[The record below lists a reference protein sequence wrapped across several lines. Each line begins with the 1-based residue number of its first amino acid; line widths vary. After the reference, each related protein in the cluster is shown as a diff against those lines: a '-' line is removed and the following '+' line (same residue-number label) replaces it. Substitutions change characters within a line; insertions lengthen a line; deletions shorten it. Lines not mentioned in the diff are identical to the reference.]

1 MRQRNQKTQPNK
13 TAPGAGAL
21 AKAAATAAATAALSL
36 MVWGL
41 ALAAPTANPASAQAN
56 HHFVPEV
63 VITVG
68 PSDTDRDGRHDFAG
82 TTFDVSFEV
91 APNFIFTD
99 CTKRSDSGA
108 ATTSKYIIADD
119 GSVGRVPGSPHARLK
134 SQPSTGIGPCE
145 YSPIFPA
152 TRAFGN
158 LYFTGSTQ
166 RVSANRPTVNA
177 QYNVVELFTPTAS
190 ITVPDVDTNG
200 DGNHDRY
207 GYPLAIALTATD
219 GRVSGC
225 TREVLMTFR
234 ILEDGSLESTSR
246 TIRLVDRPPDNLGF
260 TCQYNVEYSWGRH
273 TGWIERPG
281 STTVISGSRPNIT
294 VVFSGPAASTF
305 EPEVTISVPQ
315 VDRNNNGGNDYQGRV
330 FRVAFSSLAG
340 SAAGCTPMANAVYTI
355 MNNGRSTAR
364 VRVSLVGRPEGASSD
379 CIYEVD
385 WPETVAATDLQLAD
399 GATEQVS
406 ISSPRVSAS
415 YVGDVAPEPEIE
427 VADEPETGPEV
438 EPAGEPE
445 AGPEA
450 GDETPEV
457 ETEPEAGP
465 EADDDGPEPE
475 VGVADGGSGTG
486 AGANPGVNSNSD
498 TDTGSVGSTTA
509 SNPNS
514 PVAVPDV
521 AVADIAA
528 GFSLMVFNGTTG
540 TAPSAIASILD
551 NAITM
556 IWVFDEEA
564 QAWTGWTSANGLVN
578 LDSGLAN
585 GDEMMVYAPQA
596 ATVFYSPANLLTHP
610 ANVNSWTVPPRA
622 TSLHVYGGEVSVEL
636 EVMFAPHT
644 GATFLLYLWD
654 VATQSWKY
662 HLTDRGP
669 AESISIPWFD
679 SLNPGDGVFIY
690 STATTPV
697 TIDWP
702 E

>member
-1 MRQRNQKTQPNK
+1 MRQRNQKTQLNK

-41 ALAAPTANPASAQAN
+41 ALAAPTADPASAQAN

-119 GSVGRVPGSPHARLK
+119 GSVSRVPGSPHARLK

-177 QYNVVELFTPTAS
+177 QYNVVKLFTPTAS

-219 GRVSGC
+219 GGVSGC

-246 TIRLVDRPPDNLGF
+246 TLRLVDRPPASSS
-260 TCQYNVEYSWGRH
+260 TACQYRVEYSWGRH

-315 VDRNNNGGNDYQGRV
+315 VDRNNNGGNDYQGRI

-364 VRVSLVGRPEGASSD
+364 VRVSLVGRSEGASSD

-415 YVGDVAPEPEIE
+415 YVSAGYVEDVAPEVE
-427 VADEPETGPEV
+427 VGTADEEGDAEPEV
-438 EPAGEPE
+438 EAGDE
-445 AGPEA
+445 APEA
-450 GDETPEV
+450 GDEA
-457 ETEPEAGP
+457 PEA
-465 EADDDGPEPE
+465 EVE
-475 VGVADGGSGTG
+475 VGVDIAGGDGTG
-486 AGANPGVNSNSD
+486 AGASAGANAGGGANANPSVNPS
-498 TDTGSVGSTTA
+498 A
-509 SNPNS
+509 NS
-514 PVAVPDV
+514 PVAVPDI
-521 AVADIAA
+521 AVADIPA

-540 TAPSAIASILD
+540 TAPSALASILD

-556 IWVFDEEA
+556 VWVFDEEA
-564 QAWTGWTSANGLVN
+564 QAWTGWTAANGLVN
-578 LDSGLAN
+578 LDNGLAN

-610 ANVNSWTVPPRA
+610 ANVDSWTVPPRV

-636 EVMFAPHT
+636 NVMFAEHT
-644 GATFLLYLWD
+644 SATFLLYLWD
-654 VATQSWKY
+654 VASQSWKY